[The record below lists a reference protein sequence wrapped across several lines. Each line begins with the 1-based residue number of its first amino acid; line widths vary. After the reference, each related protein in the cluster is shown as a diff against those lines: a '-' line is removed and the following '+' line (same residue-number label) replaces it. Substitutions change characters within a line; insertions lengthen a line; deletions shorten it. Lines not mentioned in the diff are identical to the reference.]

1 MLYSMTSTT
10 YIFDLQQFK
19 EQFVRDYY
27 VEKNF
32 DLNSAFSE
40 YFQNFIQNNSD
51 EYNTRLIIKFYDMEQ
66 THKPFER
73 SIHDFLYKKLYDIIV
88 AYLQ

>member
-1 MLYSMTSTT
+1 MLSSMTSFT
-10 YIFDLQQFK
+10 FDLNQFR

-27 VEKNF
+27 IEEGF

-51 EYNTRLIIKFYDMEQ
+51 EYNKRLILKFINMEL
-66 THKPFER
+66 THKPVEC
-73 SIHDFLYKKLYDIIV
+73 SIHNYLYKKLYEIIV
-88 AYLQ
+88 EYLK